1 MSERP
6 GQDEFD
12 RIAAEVAAETAVPVS
27 AEVVPG
33 PEEPERFI
41 VSDEFAREF
50 VKMPFA
56 ALAKFVHPAFA
67 ISDEE
72 AEHGARMHRGLVLQI
87 MPAPR
92 PPMQVCLQ
100 ELADKYAPA
109 MLAKM
114 ADNHRPLL
122 TLIVAMSALG
132 YAKWQTVAAIAAA
145 EKAARA
151 ATEPLA
157 PPPLKVV
164 SINGEPAKPEEGGE
178 EPVPPFV
185 KLNPS
190 DSPEP
195 GA

>member
-1 MSERP
+1 METPR
-6 GQDEFD
+6 DEFD
-12 RIAAEVAAETAVPVS
+12 RIAAEVAAETAAPVDD
-27 AEVVPG
+27 EPQDG
-33 PEEPERFI
+33 PEPPERFI

-56 ALAKFVHPAFA
+56 ALAKFVHPGFA

-72 AEHGARMHRGLVLQI
+72 AEHGARIHRGLVMQI

-132 YAKWQTVAAIAAA
+132 YAKWQTVAAIAAT
-145 EKAARA
+145 ENAARA
-151 ATEPLA
+151 ATEPPA
-157 PPPLKVV
+157 PPPSKVV
-164 SINGEPAKPEEGGE
+164 SISGEPAPSEDGKK

-185 KLNPS
+185 KLNSS